1 MTVLLV
7 EELKTTLEQD
17 FTLAGSR
24 VYQIS
29 ALRPFVC
36 MYAAPSGT
44 FTFSIKNGS
53 NVLGSLS
60 FTSADIQSD
69 LNTSNTYAYL
79 HKALEFTNDIPL
91 RAGTYTLEMSASGY
105 TYSPDSFISWVKNN
119 DLFFE
124 VDGTI
129 SNDTNNPHSFELWEN
144 KRAIYG

>member
-44 FTFSIKNGS
+44 FTFSIKSGS
-53 NVLGSLS
+53 NVLGSVS

-69 LNTSNTYAYL
+69 LNTSNNYAYIY
-79 HKALEFTNDIPL
+79 KKLEFTNDIPL
-91 RAGTYTLEMSASGY
+91 RAGSYTVEMSSSGY
-105 TYSPDSFISWVKNN
+105 TYSASSFMGWAKNN
-119 DLFFE
+119 DVFF
-124 VDGTI
+124 DITGTV
-129 SNDTNNPHSFELWEN
+129 NNETNNPHSFELWEN
-144 KRAIYG
+144 KRAIYA

>member
-44 FTFSIKNGS
+44 FTFSIKSGS
-53 NVLGSLS
+53 NVLGSVS

-91 RAGTYTLEMSASGY
+91 RAGAYTLEMSSSGY
-105 TYSPDSFISWVKNN
+105 IYSASSFMGWAKNN
-119 DLFFE
+119 DTYFTI
-124 VDGTI
+124 DGAV
-129 SNDTNNPHSFELWEN
+129 NNLTNNPHSFELWEN
-144 KRAIYG
+144 KRVVYA

>member
-44 FTFSIKNGS
+44 FTFSIKSGS
-53 NVLGSLS
+53 NVLGSVS

-69 LNTSNTYAYL
+69 LNTSNNYAYI
-79 HKALEFTNDIPL
+79 HKKLEFTNDIPL
-91 RAGTYTLEMSASGY
+91 RAGSYTVEMSSSGY
-105 TYSPDSFISWVKNN
+105 TYSASSFMGWAKNN
-119 DLFFE
+119 DVFF
-124 VDGTI
+124 DITGTV
-129 SNDTNNPHSFELWEN
+129 NNETNNPHSFELWEN
-144 KRAIYG
+144 KRAIYA

>member
-1 MTVLLV
+1 MTTLLV
-7 EELKTTLEQD
+7 EELITTLEQD

-44 FTFSIKNGS
+44 FTFSIKSGANT
-53 NVLGSLS
+53 LGSVS

-91 RAGTYTLEMSASGY
+91 KAGTYTLEMSSSGY
-105 TYSPDSFISWVKNN
+105 TYSSSSFMSWVKNN
-119 DLFFE
+119 DLFFT

-129 SNDTNNPHSFELWEN
+129 NNETNNPHSFELWEN
-144 KRAIYG
+144 KRVIYA